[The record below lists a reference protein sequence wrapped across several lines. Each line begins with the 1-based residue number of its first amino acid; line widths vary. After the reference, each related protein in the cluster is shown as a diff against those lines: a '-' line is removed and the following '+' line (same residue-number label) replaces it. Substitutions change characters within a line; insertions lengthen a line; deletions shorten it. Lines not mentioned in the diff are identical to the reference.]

1 MVKFQSQHGE
11 VSTCPLKSLIELR
24 IHSHTSTAVP
34 LIPHFVMDVT
44 TCPYKLL
51 KLFHVT
57 KMAQKVWCS
66 TVFQQGVLVI
76 ITLTK
81 TLTLYHILVFQQ
93 FFLFAIYPMR
103 PAEDQNIPSGTKLPH
118 FKTMIAWW
126 PHRFRRLNIKI
137 LLPWLLCHMAPFK
150 TDIPAAIPVVMGSDN
165 VPGATVLG

>member
-1 MVKFQSQHGE
+1 MPIE
-11 VSTCPLKSLIELR
+11 VFDR
-24 IHSHTSTAVP
+24 ITYPFSHFNGCTADP
-34 LIPHFVMDVT
+34 TFCNGCNYLSI
-44 TCPYKLL
+44 LGL

-150 TDIPAAIPVVMGSDN
+150 TDIPAAIPVVMGSDK